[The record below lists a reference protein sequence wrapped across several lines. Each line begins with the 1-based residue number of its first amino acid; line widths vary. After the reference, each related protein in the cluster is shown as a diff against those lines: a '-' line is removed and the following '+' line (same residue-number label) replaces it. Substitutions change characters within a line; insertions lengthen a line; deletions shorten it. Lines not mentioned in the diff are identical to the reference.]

1 MNKIYILPLTEEA
14 PIPFAPE
21 NDNLKSAP
29 IEKTVKP
36 ENTSKKSKTKQI
48 TSTEKAVVYN
58 FENLNN
64 RVIELPVPA
73 SYYYNIN
80 MIGQKVYYNRGRET
94 HVYDLDAQKETNL
107 KAFISFGPGY
117 KKAIAMEGKN
127 MQVIDIPN
135 GPVSI
140 SEPISLKDVKNTSIS
155 IRNGCR
161 FTMKAGGKC
170 VISSMPG
177 ICME

>member
-1 MNKIYILPLTEEA
+1 M
-14 PIPFAPE
+14 
-21 NDNLKSAP
+21 
-29 IEKTVKP
+29 
-36 ENTSKKSKTKQI
+36 
-48 TSTEKAVVYN
+48 
-58 FENLNN
+58 
-64 RVIELPVPA
+64 PVPA

-140 SEPISLKDVKNTSIS
+140 SEPISLKDVKKYSN
-155 IRNGCR
+155 
-161 FTMKAGGKC
+161 FHQK
-170 VISSMPG
+170 
-177 ICME
+177 